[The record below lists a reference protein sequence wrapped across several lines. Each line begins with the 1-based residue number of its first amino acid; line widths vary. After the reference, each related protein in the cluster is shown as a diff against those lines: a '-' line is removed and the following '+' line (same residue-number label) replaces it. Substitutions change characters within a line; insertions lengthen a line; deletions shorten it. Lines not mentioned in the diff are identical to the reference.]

1 MAFCTK
7 CGKELVPGEAFCRN
21 CGERADLAAV
31 NLPQKNKKKRK
42 KAVFAAIIAVV
53 ILGASVAFGFPYV
66 KTAVLTNI
74 MPSEKYFSY
83 VMKNNVE
90 GISKKIASATETLK
104 ENVFLNNGTESKTEI
119 VAGDA
124 LSDYCNKLIGTS
136 SNYLSENI
144 GWIKSIELSASQMN
158 NRSEVYSK
166 ASLSVNN
173 NYIGSCEYSMA
184 LGDGSMYVTFPD
196 INPTSLKI
204 DMGEGDVSE
213 DMKSMYAVVDVI
225 PSKDIVEKLISDYIM
240 TAVNETDNVAK
251 RRREVSLGGKSY
263 KCTALTAEI
272 DSDMAQRVYKA
283 VLEKAKTDD
292 EIRKMTE
299 TFADW
304 SNSDPDEIYG
314 DFTEAVD
321 ELLDNSDI
329 DINGD
334 STFTVLVNGK
344 GDIIGMSAEADGDEI
359 SYLKTLRGR
368 NFAYEIVIDIDDEKL
383 SIEGDGTVKGTKCE
397 SDCYVICDSGTLFG
411 VHMTDINALK
421 LKDGF
426 FEGEVTISS
435 GNALKNELGIAN
447 SDILDKSQI
456 KYVSYEADK
465 NKNKFSLSLAYDN
478 SDVVS
483 INMQTNRDGGTETM
497 TLPEDY
503 ISADDYFA
511 IGNWIEKSDF
521 GKLLD
526 NLSKS
531 GAHGEWFTEIKDEM
545 LSQI

>member
-1 MAFCTK
+1 M
-7 CGKELVPGEAFCRN
+7 
-21 CGERADLAAV
+21 
-31 NLPQKNKKKRK
+31 
-42 KAVFAAIIAVV
+42 
-53 ILGASVAFGFPYV
+53 
-66 KTAVLTNI
+66 
-74 MPSEKYFSY
+74 
-83 VMKNNVE
+83 
-90 GISKKIASATETLK
+90 
-104 ENVFLNNGTESKTEI
+104 EI

-124 LSDYCNKLIGTS
+124 LSDYCNKLMGTN

-144 GWIKSIELSASQMN
+144 GWIKSIELSAAQMN
-158 NRSEVYSK
+158 NRSEIYSK

-173 NYIGSCEYSMA
+173 NYIGSYESSMDV
-184 LGDGSMYVTFPD
+184 GDESMYITFPD
-196 INPTSLKI
+196 INPTSIKI
-204 DMGEGDVSE
+204 DMGGDGFSE

-240 TAVNETDNVAK
+240 TAVNEADNVTK
-251 RRREVSLGGKSY
+251 HRSEVSLGGKSY

-272 DSDMAQRVYKA
+272 DSDTAQRVYQA
-283 VLEKAKTDD
+283 VLEKAKTDE

-304 SNSDPDEIYG
+304 SNSDPNKIYG

-321 ELLDNSDI
+321 ELLDDSDI
-329 DINGD
+329 NINGD
-334 STFTVLVNGK
+334 GAFTVLVNGK
-344 GDIIGMSAEADGDEI
+344 GDIVGMSVEADGDEI
-359 SYLKTLRGR
+359 SFLKAFWGR
-368 NFAYEIVIDIDDEKL
+368 NFAYEIVFDIDDEKV

-397 SDCYVICDSGTLFG
+397 SDCYVRCDSGTLLD
-411 VHMTDINALK
+411 VHMSDINALK

-435 GNALKNELGIAN
+435 GDALKNELGITN

-456 KYVSYEADK
+456 KYVSYEAEK
-465 NKNKFSLSLAYDN
+465 EKNKFSLSLTYDS

-483 INMQTNRDGGTETM
+483 INMQTNRNDSMEAV

-545 LSQI
+545 LSQL

>member
-31 NLPQKNKKKRK
+31 NLPKKNKKKRK
-42 KAVFAAIIAVV
+42 KAVFATIIAVV
-53 ILGASVAFGFPYV
+53 ILGAGVAFGFPYV

-90 GISKKIASATETLK
+90 GISKKIASVTETFK
-104 ENVFLNNGTESKTEI
+104 ENVFLNNGTESKMEI

-124 LSDYCNKLIGTS
+124 LSDYCNKLMGTN

-144 GWIKSIELSASQMN
+144 GWIKSIELSAAQMN
-158 NRSEVYSK
+158 NRSEIYSK

-173 NYIGSCEYSMA
+173 NYIGSYESSMDV
-184 LGDGSMYVTFPD
+184 GDESMYITFPD
-196 INPTSLKI
+196 INPTSIKI
-204 DMGEGDVSE
+204 DMGGDGFSE

-240 TAVNETDNVAK
+240 TAVNEADNVTK
-251 RRREVSLGGKSY
+251 HRSEVSLGGKSY

-272 DSDMAQRVYKA
+272 DSDTAQRVYQA
-283 VLEKAKTDD
+283 VLEKAKTDE

-304 SNSDPDEIYG
+304 SNSDPNKIYG

-321 ELLDNSDI
+321 ELLDDSDI
-329 DINGD
+329 NINGD
-334 STFTVLVNGK
+334 GAFTVLVNGK
-344 GDIIGMSAEADGDEI
+344 GDIVGMSVEADGDEI
-359 SYLKTLRGR
+359 SFLKAFWGR
-368 NFAYEIVIDIDDEKL
+368 NFAYEIVFDIDDEKV

-397 SDCYVICDSGTLFG
+397 SDCYVRCDSGTLLD
-411 VHMTDINALK
+411 VHMSDINALK

-435 GNALKNELGIAN
+435 GDALKNELGITN

-456 KYVSYEADK
+456 KYVSYEAEK
-465 NKNKFSLSLAYDN
+465 EKNKFSLSLTYDS

-483 INMQTNRDGGTETM
+483 INMQTNRNDSMEAV

-545 LSQI
+545 LSQL